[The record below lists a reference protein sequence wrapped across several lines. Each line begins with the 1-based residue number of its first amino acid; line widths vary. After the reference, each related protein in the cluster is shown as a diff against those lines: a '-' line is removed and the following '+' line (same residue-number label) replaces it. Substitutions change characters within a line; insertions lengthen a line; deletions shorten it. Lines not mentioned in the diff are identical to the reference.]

1 MNDDELERAL
11 RSQQGPREAGYT
23 PTPLPTA
30 LDPARNPRPS
40 RLLRIGILVPAAVAG
55 ALAVA
60 LAGSIL
66 SGPGPEPGGTSGS
79 PQPSASATA
88 SGAATA
94 CAPADVAF
102 SAEPWGGAAGS
113 RGTVVTV
120 TLVPSHDACIVSTAV
135 IGQIADADGMVLIR
149 GESDVS
155 GRTLALEPGS
165 AFTIGV
171 SWSNWCGS
179 LPPTPVRLYLS
190 LSGWGGASSRIDV
203 PAGGADSVP
212 PCNGPGQ
219 PSSFS
224 LTELQ
229 LPQ

>member
-23 PTPLPTA
+23 PTPLPST
-30 LDPARNPRPS
+30 LDLTRNARPS
-40 RLLRIGILVPAAVAG
+40 RLMRIGILVPAAVAG

-60 LAGSIL
+60 VAGSIL
-66 SGPGPEPGGTSGS
+66 SETGPGPGGTSGS
-79 PQPSASATA
+79 PQPSAS
-88 SGAATA
+88 GAATA
-94 CAPADVAF
+94 CAPADVVF

-120 TLVPSHDACIVSTAV
+120 TLASGREACTLSTAV
-135 IGQIADADGMVLIR
+135 VGQIADADSKALVH
-149 GESDVS
+149 GESDLS
-155 GRTLALEPGS
+155 GRTVALETDA

-171 SWSNWCGS
+171 QWSNWCGEAPAAPIQLS
-179 LPPTPVRLYLS
+179 LS
-190 LSGWGGASSRIDV
+190 LSGWGGAWAPISAKT
-203 PAGGADSVP
+203 AGTDPVP

-219 PSSFS
+219 PSSLS

-229 LPQ
+229 PQ

>member
-1 MNDDELERAL
+1 M
-11 RSQQGPREAGYT
+11 
-23 PTPLPTA
+23 
-30 LDPARNPRPS
+30 
-40 RLLRIGILVPAAVAG
+40 RIGILVPAAVAG

-60 LAGSIL
+60 VAGSIL
-66 SGPGPEPGGTSGS
+66 SGTEPGPGGTSGS

-120 TLVPSHDACIVSTAV
+120 RLAPDRYACILSTAV
-135 IGQIADADGMVLIR
+135 IGQITDADGKALVR

-155 GRTLALEPGS
+155 GRTVALEAGA

-171 SWSNWCGS
+171 QWSNWCGEA
-179 LPPTPVRLYLS
+179 PAAPVQLSLS
-190 LSGWGGASSRIDV
+190 LSGWGGAWAPISV
-203 PAGGADSVP
+203 PTAGLDPLP

-219 PSSFS
+219 PSSLS

-229 LPQ
+229 AQ